1 MLSPVL
7 NSLRNVLTEN
17 LELEARFGYYT
28 DRFNSNVRYIYFER
42 LLEYLRENF
51 YEFTEISNVE
61 YLNNNIRK
69 ITIYKEDT
77 QKVLF
82 QRKVNIKNFDL
93 YEYNVRISVN
103 KEENLEPIER
113 YNIELTRIRE
123 RHSFKISQSVRADLT
138 MVRKF
143 ASVETQY
150 LNYEVELE
158 CLNFNYLKDFEQQLQ
173 QIFKILYGTN
183 IIYTNTIKSKLIIDI
198 NLLLNSKRKNSID
211 KTVLVEARNIKR
223 RDLVY
228 GGIVGNQSIS
238 NPNLLVKNRRKNLT
252 GNGTNYM
259 ITYKA
264 DGLRKML
271 IIHDTGVWLVYPPYE
286 YNLVLQDQQIIN
298 NFNKTIID
306 GELVKQLKDKQTLYW
321 FLGFDC
327 LFYKGKNIQ
336 TELPYTERINFIKI
350 ITKSI
355 RNSDITVDIKR
366 TEEIVTPKDFFYL
379 VSDFLKDRY
388 KLEYPTDGLMFIPI
402 DTHYNPKNQNIPL
415 KERVLTRLPD
425 ICKWKEGK
433 DITIDF
439 AIGRDQKNNIILYSY
454 SEQENQNVV
463 FRGNERFPLTSD
475 MIDHRNRLTANLP
488 NNIIVEY
495 EWNQNVLRPRKIR
508 YDKSSPNRLSVALD
522 NWEDIMDPITERDIK
537 GETLMFSNFYRD
549 RVKYSLYQ
557 FIQNEFKQPTVLDF
571 GGSANEWIALNNG
584 TIISITFDSLKYQR
598 LSDEIVNFGINNVKL
613 IKSDINNLV
622 NDVIASVPEN
632 VDVIVLFSMSDFW
645 SNESILNDLVS
656 IIVNTLKEEGYV
668 IFYTLNAETLEQL
681 FKPAFGDSRKIK
693 VFNDLVVYF
702 EKNTKQVN
710 FVNSITKVSYNE
722 NLVYLSDL
730 TLKLNDY
737 DIFMYEINRCET
749 EKLLNELNSI
759 FSSLYSFGYYINK
772 NLILKNTK
780 LTKLMSDTTKER
792 ISLINASRRKIPKIP
807 TITKLSSE
815 SSPKLVISKPTVS
828 NVDVGL
834 SNLQL
839 SESRIGPSDYS
850 DEPIEE
856 IIKKYPE
863 MSGGYSGDYRD
874 LKYLN
879 KKLGSFPLVK
889 IRTIGDGN
897 CFFHSVLYAIYPK
910 YQNNPELRH
919 QLAINLRLDIAKH
932 IDKKNP
938 ETGLTYWE
946 SASNGHLV
954 TLLIDE
960 FFSRNAQNFKI
971 DYSVN
976 GIKRLLNSNAYVGD
990 EILSLTSNLLDINI
1004 IIIEET
1010 TKTIRK
1016 FAESFRST
1024 RKSILILGNQDRQH
1038 YETCGVLNGNY
1049 IQTVF
1054 DSDDSF
1060 KSAFLDSFK
1069 FHLIDQ
1075 TFSSA
1080 EILENIAEVFAE
1092 RIIDDISSDNSIL
1105 VDVNSKNKLFQA
1117 NNVKQQII
1125 EIIEGRISSLFTPN
1139 DPFSQIF
1146 NKIKNSISNKIN

>member
-1 MLSPVL
+1 MLSPIL
-7 NSLRNVLTEN
+7 NSLRNILTEN

-42 LLEYLRENF
+42 LLKYLRENF
-51 YEFTEISNVE
+51 YEFIEVSNVE

-69 ITIYKEDT
+69 ITIYEEDT

-103 KEENLEPIER
+103 KEENLEPIEK

-123 RHSFKISQSVRADLT
+123 RHSFKISQNVRADLT

-150 LNYEVELE
+150 SNYEVELE

-173 QIFKILYGTN
+173 QIFKILYDTN

-198 NLLLNSKRKNSID
+198 NLLLNSKYKNSID

-252 GNGTNYM
+252 GSGTNYM

-379 VSDFLKDRY
+379 VSDFLKGRY

-439 AIGRDQKNNIILYSY
+439 AIRRDQKNNIILYSY

-463 FRGNERFPLTSD
+463 FRGNERFPLTND
-475 MIDHRNRLTANLP
+475 MIDHKNRLTADLP
-488 NNIIVEY
+488 NDIIVEY
-495 EWNQNVLRPRKIR
+495 EWDQNVLRPRKIR
-508 YDKSSPNRLSVALD
+508 HDKSSPNRLSVALD

-571 GGSANEWIALNNG
+571 GGSVNEWIALNNG

-613 IKSDINNLV
+613 IKSDINNLI
-622 NDVIASVPEN
+622 NDVIALVPEN

-681 FKPAFGDSRKIK
+681 FRPAFGDSRKVK

-710 FVNSITKVSYNE
+710 FVNSITKVGYNE

-759 FSSLYSFGYYINK
+759 FSSLYSFGYYIK
-772 NLILKNTK
+772 NLFLKNVK
-780 LTKLMSDTTKER
+780 LTKVMSDTSKQR
-792 ISLINASRRKIPKIP
+792 ISLINASKRIPKIP

-828 NVDVGL
+828 NVNVGL

-839 SESRIGPSDYS
+839 SESRIGPGDYS

-856 IIKKYPE
+856 IIKKHPE
-863 MSGGYSGDYRD
+863 MSGDYSGYGD

-879 KKLGSFPLVK
+879 KRLGPFPLVK

-897 CFFHSVLYAIYPK
+897 CFFHSILNAIYPK

-946 SASNGHLV
+946 SASNGNLV

-960 FFSRNAQNFKI
+960 LFSKDIPEDFEV

-976 GIKRLLNSNAYVGD
+976 GIKRLLNSTAYIGD
-990 EILSLTSNLLDINI
+990 EIISLASNLLDINI
-1004 IIIEET
+1004 IIIEESDN
-1010 TKTIRK
+1010 TIRK
-1016 FAESFRST
+1016 LVESFRST
-1024 RKSILILGNQDRQH
+1024 RKSVLILGNQDKQH

-1054 DSDDSF
+1054 DSDDNF
-1060 KSAFLDSFK
+1060 KSAFYNSFG
-1069 FHLIDQ
+1069 FSLTDR

-1080 EILENIAEVFAE
+1080 EILENIIKFFVE
-1092 RIIDDISSDNSIL
+1092 RIDDISSKLIL
-1105 VDVNSKNKLFQA
+1105 NANKLLQA
-1117 NNVKQQII
+1117 SVVKQQIFETI
-1125 EIIEGRISSLFTPN
+1125 EERILSLFTPD

-1146 NKIKNSISNKIN
+1146 NKIKTSVSNRIK